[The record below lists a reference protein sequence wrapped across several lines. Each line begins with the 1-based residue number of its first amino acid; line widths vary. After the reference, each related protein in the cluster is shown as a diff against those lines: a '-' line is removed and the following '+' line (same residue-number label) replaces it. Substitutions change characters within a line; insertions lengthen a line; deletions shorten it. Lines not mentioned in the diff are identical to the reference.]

1 MAAASASSSSEKSGV
16 SRVVEWYE
24 NETAFSSS
32 PEDNAS
38 VGSTDK
44 GEGEDE
50 HEDDPLHLAITADA
64 RALATK

>member
-1 MAAASASSSSEKSGV
+1 MAAASESSSSEKSGV

-24 NETAFSSS
+24 NETVFSSS

-38 VGSTDK
+38 VGSK
-44 GEGEDE
+44 DE
-50 HEDDPLHLAITADA
+50 HEDEHDPLHLVITADA